1 VRLARSY
8 SKQLT
13 DAADGADA
21 PVKTAWD

>member
-1 VRLARSY
+1 LARSY